1 MFFGSRCICL
11 LFSASVDR
19 LTGFGVCSDYPG
31 SWREDGKI
39 ILTRSRRSYLDVH
52 GRESMR

>member
-1 MFFGSRCICL
+1 MFFGSRGICL